1 MLVVEFPHAYL
12 QYVQLRYLSHMK
24 SAKVQ
29 TLAMCIRVYVLTPIS
44 MHGLVHTPLINGHDY
59 TVFVRSLAED
69 SIFTLGCNFWFVC
82 LFVYFP
88 FS

>member
-59 TVFVRSLAED
+59 TVFVRSLAEGLRLA
-69 SIFTLGCNFWFVC
+69 SCTSKHVGLHIYHRL
-82 LFVYFP
+82 
-88 FS
+88 